1 MDHPLNGGGHTPMA
15 STPPGVDFDRCF
27 EETRMEIADFPGEP
41 DQTAGKKQPE
51 HRHGQTRVASHE
63 AEVHDYYNWPMCWG
77 MGLEPYAG
85 VGYRVPTHRPL
96 AARWGK
102 APLEKPADPNLRSTR
117 QVTGDYFQAT
127 DGGIGHVQDFTL
139 SNAAEKVLR
148 AFAPPS
154 RASKK

>member
-1 MDHPLNGGGHTPMA
+1 MA
-15 STPPGVDFDRCF
+15 SMPPSADFDRCF
-27 EETRMEIADFPGEP
+27 EETRMEITGFPSEP
-41 DQTAGKKQPE
+41 DQTAGEKQPE
-51 HRHGQTRVASHE
+51 HRHGQTHVALHE
-63 AEVHDYYNWPMCWG
+63 AEVYDCYNWPICWG

-85 VGYRVPTHRPL
+85 VGYSVPTHLPL
-96 AARWGK
+96 TTRQKK
-102 APLEKPADPNLRSTR
+102 APLEKPGDPNLRSTR
-117 QVTGDYFQAT
+117 QLTGYNFQAA